1 MSNNFNQDIK
11 YIENCFKKQ
20 DDLITE
26 LKNLCKQNLLETSVN
41 KAQLIDHQVTID
53 SLKKKINDLDEENK
67 VMYDVR
73 KTRKYKL
80 TMFTFKMSVLLNV
93 ILLFY
98 IKLNNFF

>member
-1 MSNNFNQDIK
+1 MQVPIQDIK

-20 DDLITE
+20 DDLINE

-41 KAQLIDHQVTID
+41 KEQLIDHQVTID